1 MYNARLVYNEKIGCS
16 QFNTDRNRTER
27 STRNNLPKCGLA
39 KEHDKNNIRSNYYMT
54 VPK

>member
-1 MYNARLVYNEKIGCS
+1 MNNARLVYNGKMGRT

-27 STRNNLPKCGLA
+27 SIRNNLPKCGLA
-39 KEHDKNNIRSNYYMT
+39 KEHDRNNIRSNYYMT